1 MTIALFKY
9 CGLNVLIWLT
19 VVKKKQVSLTPF
31 MGFGFILAPGHK
43 QGRDLVVRRL
53 IILIFAGSTA

>member
-1 MTIALFKY
+1 MTYKLQSSPTDMVDSCQEKI
-9 CGLNVLIWLT
+9 
-19 VVKKKQVSLTPF
+19 VSLTLF